1 MFIDSKASTR
11 RKRFKGVSHGTK
23 PKVDIG
29 TTTDYENICKNM
41 YNKAEIVDTSV
52 RKSGRTRML
61 KVEDRERRLWKEERP
76 QSF

>member
-1 MFIDSKASTR
+1 MKR
-11 RKRFKGVSHGTK
+11 RVLIWTK

>member
-1 MFIDSKASTR
+1 MEQEGEWASQPLAALAW
-11 RKRFKGVSHGTK
+11 TK